1 MEERRMQ
8 LYIDPAKCTGCRIC
22 EVFCSFKHEGAVQP
36 SMSRITVVHGSEA
49 GRFIPFTCVQ
59 CARPACAEVC
69 PVYAITRDVESGVVA
84 VHAEDCIG
92 CRMCVQAC
100 PFGAMAFDRDR
111 GIAYKCDLCGGD
123 PECAR
128 MCPTGAIQFLR
139 EEVIVARRRKE
150 GPAMLQ
156 RVAHLVEGE

>member
-1 MEERRMQ
+1 MQ
-8 LYIDPAKCTGCRIC
+8 LYIDPTKCTGCRIC

-36 SMSRITVVHGSEA
+36 SMSRITVVNGSEA

-69 PVYAITRDVESGVVA
+69 PVDAIIRDGDSGVVA
-84 VHAEDCIG
+84 VHADDCIG

-100 PFGAMAFDRDR
+100 SFGAMAFDRDR

-139 EEVIVARRRKE
+139 EEVIVARRRKD

>member
-1 MEERRMQ
+1 MQ

-69 PVYAITRDVESGVVA
+69 PVDAITRDVESGVVA